1 MQNTKEG
8 LCCGSIFMQPG
19 IAFCGSRLSPVRDR
33 ILRMSYPTIDHRG
46 PECGPVG
53 PKVQD
58 GIKTIFKTTQPVR
71 FPKGAA
77 RAVVVLAS
85 SAFGTHI
92 AEWSGINLRI
102 LVQQKG
108 MILIM
113 RVRIPLDIAISF
125 ALSLAGR
132 MRSPGPGCFRTIWPM
147 STRTGQKTCPF
158 WASVNLLIRPD
169 NCLRG
174 ENRQESRENR
184 QNGDS
189 RVNRQRPRSEV

>member
-1 MQNTKEG
+1 
-8 LCCGSIFMQPG
+8 
-19 IAFCGSRLSPVRDR
+19 
-33 ILRMSYPTIDHRG
+33 MSYPTIDHRG

-71 FPKGAA
+71 FPKGAT

-102 LVQQKG
+102 LIQQKG

-113 RVRIPLDIAISF
+113 RVRNSLGHSHQLRPQPGWEDEIPRTRVFSHD
-125 ALSLAGR
+125 LANVDADG
-132 MRSPGPGCFRTIWPM
+132 TKDM
-147 STRTGQKTCPF
+147 SILG
-158 WASVNLLIRPD
+158 I
-169 NCLRG
+169 G
-174 ENRQESRENR
+174 
-184 QNGDS
+184 
-189 RVNRQRPRSEV
+189 